1 MYSSKPKP
9 ISPPP
14 CAFLPSSLSNKRAR
28 LGTAS
33 AMKDACLGYV
43 DRYAEMFGQHMPHQ
57 NATYLYL
64 GSMKASR

>member
-1 MYSSKPKP
+1 MYSSKPKL
-9 ISPPP
+9 ISPL